1 MESVRLL
8 INSYFRYDALIQK
21 EFVVEPFAVE
31 HFFDLSSFAHR
42 ELFEGITFVW
52 QALEKIEGYLAK
64 SVLGKNYS
72 SKQEY
77 AYFVNP
83 ETISIGPG
91 TIVEPGAYIK
101 GPCIIGANCS
111 IRHGA
116 YLRGNVIVGDHCVIG
131 HTTEMKQTIMLNH
144 ANAAHFAY
152 VGDSILGNHVNLGA
166 GTKCANLRF
175 NGEPIT
181 VRFGEESIATGLRK
195 FGAII
200 GDYTQ
205 IGCNVVT
212 NPGTVIG
219 KQVQCYPS
227 LNFGGVIPE
236 RSAVK
241 PKTRAVISETII

>member
-1 MESVRLL
+1 M
-8 INSYFRYDALIQK
+8 K
-21 EFVVEPFAVE
+21 PFSVE
-31 HFFDLSSFAHR
+31 HFFDLSSFAHK
-42 ELFEGITFVW
+42 ELFEGATFVW
-52 QALEKIEGYLAK
+52 QALEKIEDYLAK
-64 SVLGKNYS
+64 STLGKINS
-72 SKQEY
+72 AKQEY

-91 TIVEPGAYIK
+91 TVVEPGAYIK

-116 YLRGNVIVGDHCVIG
+116 YIRGNVIVGDHCVIG
-131 HTTEMKQTIMLNH
+131 HATEMKHTIMLNYAH
-144 ANAAHFAY
+144 AAHFAY

-175 NGEPIT
+175 NGEPII
-181 VRFGEESIATGLRK
+181 VRFGAESIATGLRK

-205 IGCNVVT
+205 LGCNVVT

-219 KQVQCYPS
+219 KHVQCYPA

-236 RSAVK
+236 K
-241 PKTRAVISETII
+241 RAVRPQAKVVIGETIP